1 MFKFAKY
8 FFIVFLITAILPLA
22 LMFAWNNS
30 QMEKIH
36 NIMIR
41 NGLNNVYTKMAHT
54 VKNNL
59 KAQEGDILKK
69 MYFMDRE
76 NYGIEKI
83 RTILKD
89 YNVEIT
95 NLPEE
100 ESGSPYS
107 YYERKNNNIYMVT
120 ILPYKGKGSLKI
132 SQKFDFNQ
140 IHPSGPFD
148 LAITFNDG
156 KVTEYKSAENLEF
169 LKKRKNDRFLLIADK
184 IFHLSPEY
192 PYTKTLEIKNNKN
205 KTIALI
211 TLSIE
216 IKPSKVKLDNI
227 LTGLIILIV
236 GIISSFVIGLII
248 KKLFVVP
255 IMELLGASAQIKKG
269 NFACRLNA
277 DTRIELIQ
285 SLYKSFNDMAQ
296 NLDTKEKLRASFIS
310 NLTHDLRTP
319 LVSQAQS
326 LDFIS
331 QKFKEI
337 GLQNEYELAESLA
350 KNNEHLLKMV
360 NLILESYS
368 FDPSKLVL
376 KKEPVDLY
384 ELIEEC
390 GEKLKPL
397 LSEKNIDFQNNIYK
411 GGTKI
416 NADLFQ
422 LSRVFINLLSNA
434 IENTNDGNYIKVAA
448 HFKDNDVFITIE
460 DNGNGIAPEDLKII
474 FDRYYSCKSLERKLG
489 SGFGLSVCQNIIS
502 LHGGE
507 IQVESQLNKFTRFT
521 IKLPAG
527 FNVRI

>member
-156 KVTEYKSAENLEF
+156 KVTEYKSAEN
-169 LKKRKNDRFLLIADK
+169 
-184 IFHLSPEY
+184 H
-192 PYTKTLEIKNNKN
+192 
-205 KTIALI
+205 
-211 TLSIE
+211 
-216 IKPSKVKLDNI
+216 
-227 LTGLIILIV
+227 
-236 GIISSFVIGLII
+236 
-248 KKLFVVP
+248 
-255 IMELLGASAQIKKG
+255 
-269 NFACRLNA
+269 
-277 DTRIELIQ
+277 
-285 SLYKSFNDMAQ
+285 
-296 NLDTKEKLRASFIS
+296 
-310 NLTHDLRTP
+310 
-319 LVSQAQS
+319 
-326 LDFIS
+326 
-331 QKFKEI
+331 
-337 GLQNEYELAESLA
+337 
-350 KNNEHLLKMV
+350 
-360 NLILESYS
+360 
-368 FDPSKLVL
+368 
-376 KKEPVDLY
+376 
-384 ELIEEC
+384 
-390 GEKLKPL
+390 
-397 LSEKNIDFQNNIYK
+397 
-411 GGTKI
+411 
-416 NADLFQ
+416 
-422 LSRVFINLLSNA
+422 
-434 IENTNDGNYIKVAA
+434 
-448 HFKDNDVFITIE
+448 
-460 DNGNGIAPEDLKII
+460 
-474 FDRYYSCKSLERKLG
+474 
-489 SGFGLSVCQNIIS
+489 
-502 LHGGE
+502 
-507 IQVESQLNKFTRFT
+507 
-521 IKLPAG
+521 
-527 FNVRI
+527 